1 MHAHILLLICHYG
14 FFFFLAA
21 MHGTYGILVP
31 WGMEPMAAALEG
43 EVLTPGPVG
52 KSPQYILD

>member
-1 MHAHILLLICHYG
+1 MHD
-14 FFFFLAA
+14 
-21 MHGTYGILVP
+21 TYGILVP